1 MGLLSNIVDPLAG
14 YYEGKA
20 RLRGAKAGA
29 KIANQGYDDVT
40 QQAGELNTSLQQQW
54 DPYQQYGG
62 AGRSALEELLTGKRT
77 TIDPVTG
84 AASTT
89 SIEGWENPFNT
100 PDFNYEGN
108 VDDFMSPAVDFMRK
122 QGVASRDASAAS
134 RGGIFNS
141 GYEKQL
147 EDFGQGLGSQEYG
160 NAFERLTTDKN
171 QQLAKYN
178 SVLDQS
184 RQARQQRIDGLEGM
198 VNTGYN
204 ADTQSAQALKDF
216 YGTQQQST
224 LGKAGVNSE
233 LAAMK
238 EQQKG
243 AFGPAMWKSL
253 AGVADAGLGLYAYGG
268 GFDNMFTKNPIQ
280 ESTVKSRFIPPS
292 PLEGL
297 VTGYDAKASRM
308 QGGGGQ
314 APSF

>member
-29 KIANQGYDDVT
+29 KVANQGYDDVT
-40 QQAGELNTSLQQQW
+40 RQAGELNTQLQSQW

-62 AGRSALEELLTGKRT
+62 AGRSALEELLTGS
-77 TIDPVTG
+77 G
-84 AASTT
+84 A
-89 SIEGWENPFNT
+89 GQFDT
-100 PDFNYEGN
+100 PDFNYTGN

-147 EDFGQGLGSQEYG
+147 EEFGQGLGSQEYG

-216 YGTQQQST
+216 YGTQSAST
-224 LGKAGVNSE
+224 LGKAGVNSQI
-233 LAAMK
+233 AAMK

-243 AFGPAMWKSL
+243 AFGPAAWRSL
-253 AGVADAGLGLYAYGG
+253 AGVGDAGLSMYGMSTGGDFSGLIDSPFQALSGITSAFGGNTEAGNGLNDPSNPWGNNGKYGRQSAISPTG
-268 GFDNMFTKNPIQ
+268 GINPQ
-280 ESTVKSRFIPPS
+280 YTTF
-292 PLEGL
+292 
-297 VTGYDAKASRM
+297 
-308 QGGGGQ
+308 
-314 APSF
+314 